1 MGLAAAPRGTAEE
14 RAMERNANYALV
26 GLATTILF
34 VGLIFFVIWL
44 ARLQTAQDYD
54 TYDVVFTEPVR
65 GLSPGGFVFFNG
77 IRVGEVT
84 DIDLDPNNPN
94 RVVTRVRLDGE
105 TPVRTTSR
113 AQLEPQGVTGVNV
126 IGISPGDPRTAL
138 LEPTRRNPIPVIRS
152 TPSAFA
158 GLLEGGGTVLQ
169 RTVDALDRVNLLLSD
184 QNLRTL
190 SRSLADVQTVTGE
203 VAANRGVIGE
213 TRLTIAQTRAALA
226 DAQAALQGVERTTDE
241 VIELVNSSQG
251 LVEGDA
257 RRTLADAAA
266 TAAEIRASARELRA
280 SVQQV
285 TEPAADFAQNGLP
298 QVTTAVASLQ
308 EAAEGVQRLTAQIN
322 ASPTGLLTRRPAR
335 ELEVPR

>member
-1 MGLAAAPRGTAEE
+1 
-14 RAMERNANYALV
+14 MERNANYALV

-34 VGLIFFVIWL
+34 LGLVFFVIWL
-44 ARLQTAQDYD
+44 ARLQSAEEYNV
-54 TYDVVFTEPVR
+54 YDVVFTEPVR

-84 DIDLDPNNPN
+84 DINLDRDNPN

-126 IGISPGDPRTAL
+126 IQITAGNPRSAL
-138 LEPTRRNPIPVIRS
+138 LEPTRRVPIPIIRS

-169 RTVDALDRVNLLLSD
+169 RTVDALDRVNLLLAD
-184 QNLRTL
+184 QNIRTA
-190 SRSLADVQTVTGE
+190 SQALADVQTVTGE
-203 VAANRGVIGE
+203 IAANRAIVGE
-213 TRLTIAQTRAALA
+213 TRLTVAKTRLAIAE
-226 DAQAALQGVERTTDE
+226 AQAALQGVERTTDE
-241 VIELVNSSQG
+241 VIELVNSSQN

-257 RRTLADAAA
+257 KRALADVAD
-266 TAAEIRASARELRA
+266 TAAEIKASARELRA

-285 TEPAADFAQNGLP
+285 TEPTAEFAQTGLP

-308 EAAEGVQRLTAQIN
+308 EAAESVQRVTDQISQ
-322 ASPTGLLTRRPAR
+322 SPTGLLTRRPAR